1 MRNPIRDWKRKL
13 QKYFSW
19 GVAAAI
25 LCGLLLTVFAAFYF
39 SAYQAPY
46 MKQNMAD
53 ISEGWQYGV
62 GDEAPEKPMP
72 VLHQVDMP
80 TGETL
85 TVTRVL
91 CESFP
96 DAALMLKSNHQRLR
110 VFLDNTPL
118 FESPYDP
125 AVKNPGMGLHF
136 IPLPEGYEGKLLR
149 IEITSP
155 YASYSGA
162 PGSVYIGDIPSL
174 QTYALFHRSL
184 PHTLLMVCCLAA
196 GAFTMGLALFQR
208 KRDKNWWGT
217 FCFGVFSVLFSFYFP
232 SIDYVSHQ
240 LFSPVWVSRI
250 SIGLYFLYPV
260 PLLLYFD
267 SQFTRFRRA
276 FLPAPLAMAAFAATA
291 FGLQIAGIRDFPELL
306 NIYNPLYIL
315 CTVYLIVLGFV
326 QIKNGGRFI
335 RFTIPWLTLVFLI
348 SVQSL
353 ISFYTTRVKQ
363 DETLYELAIFTLIVV
378 VWLYNIREY
387 LRVRAQEQHALL
399 ELRTQNRL
407 IVQSHQNTTRHL
419 EEVAAIRHEMKNHV
433 AAVRILLDSG
443 EYEQATDYLLRLSEQ
458 QEQVQQ
464 VHYCEHYLLN
474 AILNVYLFRLRESG
488 VRVSA
493 QIAVEKELDIPAED
507 LSSLVMNILDNAEE
521 ALAGLEQC
529 ADKWLE
535 LNIRTGNPYLY
546 IFCKNANANAVVE
559 SGGEIHSSKRDKEK
573 HGHGLKIIRRIV
585 ERHDGLLEITHTE
598 NTFAIEAAVKA
609 CLD

>member
-1 MRNPIRDWKRKL
+1 MRNPIRALRRKL

-19 GVAAAI
+19 GLAAAV
-25 LCGLLLTVFAAFYF
+25 LSGLLLTVFAAFYF

-46 MKQNMAD
+46 MKQNMTD
-53 ISEGWQYGV
+53 ISDNWQYGM
-62 GDEAPEKPMP
+62 GDEVPDHLMP
-72 VLHQVDMP
+72 VLHQVDVP
-80 TGETL
+80 AGETL
-85 TVTRVL
+85 TVTRML
-91 CESFP
+91 CERFP
-96 DAALMLKSNHQRLR
+96 NAALMLKSNHQRLR
-110 VFLDNTPL
+110 VLLEDTL
-118 FESPYDP
+118 IFESPYDP
-125 AVKNPGMGLHF
+125 TMKNPGMGLHF
-136 IPLPEGYEGKLLR
+136 ILLPEDYEGKLLR

-155 YASYSGA
+155 YSSYSGA
-162 PGSVYIGDIPSL
+162 PGSVYIGDIPSME
-174 QTYALFHRSL
+174 TYALFHRSL

-196 GAFTMGLALFQR
+196 GAFMMGLALFQR

-217 FCFGVFSVLFSFYFP
+217 FCFGAFSVLFGFYFP

-260 PLLLYFD
+260 PLLLYFN

-276 FLPAPLAMAAFAATA
+276 FLPAPLAMAAFAVIA

-315 CTVYLIVLGFV
+315 CTVYLLVLGWA
-326 QIKNGGRFI
+326 QLKSGGRFI
-335 RFTIPWLTLVFLI
+335 RFTVPWLTLVFLI

-407 IVQSHQNTTRHL
+407 IMQSHQNTTRHL

-443 EYEQATDYLLRLSEQ
+443 EYEQAAGYLLRLSDQ
-458 QEQVQQ
+458 QEQVPQ
-464 VHYCEHYLLN
+464 VRYCDHYLLN
-474 AILNVYLFRLRESG
+474 AILNVYLFRLREAG

-493 QIAVEKELDIPAED
+493 QIAVESELNVPAED

-521 ALAGLEQC
+521 ALAGLEPG
-529 ADKWLE
+529 AEKWLE
-535 LNIRTGNPYLY
+535 LNIRTEKPYLY
-546 IFCKNANANAVVE
+546 IFCKNTKANAVTE
-559 SGGEIHSSKRDKEK
+559 SGGELLSSKQDQKN

-585 ERHDGLLEITHTE
+585 EKHDGLLEITHTE
-598 NTFAIEAAVKA
+598 NTFAIEAAVKESM
-609 CLD
+609 D